1 MTVTTECSDEQS
13 RKSPDQMEPSSSKSV
28 PKTKIL
34 KKKNKGHWVEKVVEA
49 MALGRKSSRGNDRN

>member
-1 MTVTTECSDEQS
+1 
-13 RKSPDQMEPSSSKSV
+13 MEPSSSKSV

-49 MALGRKSSRGNDRN
+49 MALGRKSSRGNDRETDCSNC